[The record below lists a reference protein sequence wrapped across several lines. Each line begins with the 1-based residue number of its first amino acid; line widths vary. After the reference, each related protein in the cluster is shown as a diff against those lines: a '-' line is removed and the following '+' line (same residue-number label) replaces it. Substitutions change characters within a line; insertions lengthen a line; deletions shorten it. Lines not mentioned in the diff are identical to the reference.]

1 MRTPIGIA
9 SFVLLGLNVLAA
21 AAQNPATVPVP
32 IRAQDAIRA
41 AASSFVDIVIGFA
54 ATDGTPLEAKLS
66 VPAHAK
72 GPVPVVFHL
81 HGAGPMN
88 YDTGVQYKDADG
100 QIRTDRYYDFY
111 ARELASR
118 GLAFFRMNKRGCSSD
133 PSGRRAVDRS
143 VFSKA
148 TPTVLLD
155 DYAKALD
162 ALRGRKEIDTRRI
175 VLSASSEGT
184 RLAPQLALRSP
195 TRIVGIV
202 LKSDQADNAHNTVVW
217 QNSIGP
223 WRNVQKLIPAAADG
237 TLAKAEYD
245 AAATRDPSL
254 ATRMPFATID
264 TDADGIVNAAEMA
277 RVVRPRLDAILKA
290 VEARNDDF
298 LWQALGNLSAAYLL
312 DGWDGEPTSTML
324 LRLNVA
330 IGVFHGEVD
339 GTTRVEGVRE
349 TEAAFRAA
357 GRTNLSVHVYPSHGH
372 DLNWTPKTTGNGGP
386 VPYQDAFRFAA
397 DLVRQR

>member
-9 SFVLLGLNVLAA
+9 SFVLLGVSVLGSAPQNPAPAAVPVTRQDASRAA
-21 AAQNPATVPVP
+21 AA
-32 IRAQDAIRA
+32 
-41 AASSFVDIVIGFA
+41 SFVDVIVGFT

-66 VPAHAK
+66 VPTDAK

-100 QIRTDRYYDFY
+100 QVRTDRYYDFY

-133 PSGRRAVDRS
+133 ATGRRVVDRS

-162 ALRGRKEIDTRRI
+162 ALRGRKEIDARRI

-195 TRIVGIV
+195 NGIVGIV
-202 LKSDQADNAHNTVVW
+202 LKSYQADNPHDTVVW
-217 QNSIGP
+217 QNSVGP
-223 WRNVQKLIPAAADG
+223 WRNVQKLVPAAADG
-237 TLAKAEYD
+237 TLTKAEYD
-245 AAATRDPSL
+245 SAVKADATLAARL
-254 ATRMPFATID
+254 PFGTL
-264 TDADGIVNAAEMA
+264 DADGDGVVDAAEMA

-290 VEARNDDF
+290 VEERNDDF
-298 LWQALGNLSAAYLL
+298 MWQAVANLTSAYLL
-312 DGWDGEPTSTML
+312 DGWDGEPTSAML
-324 LRLNVA
+324 LKLHVP
-330 IGVFHGEVD
+330 IGIFHGEVD

-349 TEAAFRAA
+349 TEAAFKAA
-357 GRTNLSVHVYPSHGH
+357 KRTNLTVHTYPGHGH
-372 DLNWTPKTTGNGGP
+372 DLNWTPKTSGNGGP
-386 VPYQDAFRFAA
+386 VPFQDAFAFAA
-397 DLVRQR
+397 DLVRPR